1 MWILSQSL
9 LRAYLSAGRF
19 PQEVG
24 TAGPAPLSSDDLTE
38 KKTDWINIVI
48 SWPCEV
54 DAGLRFITTHCKI
67 ITIKSPVSPADPGLP
82 STN

>member
-1 MWILSQSL
+1 M
-9 LRAYLSAGRF
+9 RAYLSVGQF

-24 TAGPAPLSSDDLTE
+24 TAGPAPLSSDDLTG

-54 DAGLRFITTHCKI
+54 DAGFRFITTHCKI
-67 ITIKSPVSPADPGLP
+67 ITIKSQCHRP
-82 STN
+82 T